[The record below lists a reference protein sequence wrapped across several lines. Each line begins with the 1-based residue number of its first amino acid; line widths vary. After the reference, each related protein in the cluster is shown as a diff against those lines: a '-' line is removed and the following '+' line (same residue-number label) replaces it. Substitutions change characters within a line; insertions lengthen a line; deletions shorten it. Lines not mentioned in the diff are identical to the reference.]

1 VQSFFSEKENFTLFT
16 CCYCCTQFYLS
27 MFPLSCKGKNGVSFY
42 RREVSDRLLINISLV
57 FLSVFLTVN
66 MLCTHY
72 IPYHC
77 LEILYCTYFIVYYRQ
92 HFTHVTALCVTCFS
106 FMYMAAVCN
115 DRNIV
120 MCICT

>member
-1 VQSFFSEKENFTLFT
+1 VQISLVRKKISTLLA

-27 MFPLSCKGKNGVSFY
+27 MFPLACEGKNGVSFY
-42 RREVSDRLLINISLV
+42 WREVSGRVLINISLV
-57 FLSVFLTVN
+57 FLSIFLTVN

-72 IPYHC
+72 IPYYC

-92 HFTHVTALCVTCFS
+92 YFTHVTALCVTHFS